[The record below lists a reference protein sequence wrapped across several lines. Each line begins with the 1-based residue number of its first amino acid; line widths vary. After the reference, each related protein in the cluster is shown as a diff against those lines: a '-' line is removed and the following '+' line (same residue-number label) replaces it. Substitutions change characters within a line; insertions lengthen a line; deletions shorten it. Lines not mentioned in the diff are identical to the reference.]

1 MSKDAFK
8 DMLDGLVQPE
18 EAPTVAPVVEAVPT
32 QEGNG
37 LADDDPYKH
46 LVGCQANI
54 SDLQDPFSAM
64 LDGMLASEG
73 MDKNTE
79 TADKNPEP
87 EFHNWESDKI
97 AIYEDDEVLMTC
109 SKCCRTMKMNRKET
123 PASAMARHNIALDC
137 AQQVVGEIM
146 TN

>member
-18 EAPTVAPVVEAVPT
+18 EAPAAPPVAEATPT
-32 QEGNG
+32 TEGNG

-46 LVGCQANI
+46 LVGCQA
-54 SDLQDPFSAM
+54 SSLEPQDAFSAM

-79 TADKNPEP
+79 TPDKNPEP

-97 AIYEDDEVLMTC
+97 AIFEGDDVLMTC

-123 PASAMARHNIALDC
+123 PNDAMRRHNIALDC

-146 TN
+146 EN